1 MRLEVGR
8 TQPWR
13 NYCKLSCKLIE
24 LAYIGES
31 RLKCLS
37 CVLFAYFFISV
48 DTFLVKEV
56 ISIRIFDFSLELKWA
71 DGDVRD
77 FLDELVLKK
86 SL

>member
-1 MRLEVGR
+1 MVHTVDSLDKFIRNMRLEVGR

-37 CVLFAYFFISV
+37 CVLFAYFFMSV

-56 ISIRIFDFSLELKWA
+56 IH
-71 DGDVRD
+71 
-77 FLDELVLKK
+77 
-86 SL
+86 